1 MRPILLLD
9 FGSQFAH
16 LIANRIRRIGAYSD
30 IVPISISAQEIADRN
45 PAGII
50 LSGGPQSV
58 FSPESP
64 QPDAGIFDLGIPLF
78 GICYG
83 HQLLAQHF
91 GGEIRSGEKEFGEAI
106 FSHTSSS
113 LFQNIPKESTVWMNH
128 GDSVFSLPEGFETTG
143 ETKDCSIAAFE
154 QKEKKI
160 VSVQFHP
167 EVTHSEYGMTI
178 LENFVD
184 MCGTKGNWNTQM
196 MLENTITEIQEHVGD
211 RKVFLMVSGGVD
223 SSVAFSL
230 LNKALGE
237 DRVYGLFVDTG
248 LLRKNERESVKKM
261 LAEAGFKN
269 LHVAEESDRFL
280 SALEGISDPEEKRK
294 RIGDTFLEVQR
305 DVSQSLKLDDG
316 SWLLGQGTIYPD
328 HIETG
333 GSEHA
338 SKIKTHHNRVPEIE
352 KLIVEEKIVEPLSE
366 FYKDEVRALGRELG
380 LSDAMVDRHPFPGPG
395 LGVRIL
401 CQSQREKGDFSVFS
415 QKIESAHSISAT
427 VLPIRSVGV
436 QGDARSYRHPVAI
449 FGNFSSHELLS
460 LATKIPNTS
469 SEINRVVWCLSHK
482 EKQRYA
488 TQESS
493 FMTLDRVTLLQEA
506 DFCITNIL
514 QKHDLVKSVW
524 QFPVVLCPVGID
536 GQESIILRPIES
548 ENAMTA
554 RPVVFPPEILAEMSE
569 ELLKI
574 KGISSVFL
582 DVTSKPPGTIEWE

>member
-30 IVPISISAQEIADRN
+30 IVPISTSAKDIAARN

-58 FSPESP
+58 FASESP
-64 QPDAGIFDLGIPLF
+64 QPDPALFDLGVPIL

-83 HQLLAQHF
+83 HQLIAHHF
-91 GGEIRSGEKEFGEAI
+91 GGEIRPGEKEFGEAS
-106 FSHTSSS
+106 FSHSASS
-113 LFQNIPKESTVWMNH
+113 LFQNIPEKSTVWMNH
-128 GDSVFSLPEGFETTG
+128 GDSVFSLPEGFEITG
-143 ETKDCSIAAFE
+143 KTKDCSIAAFE
-154 QKEKKI
+154 NLQKNI

-167 EVTHSEYGMTI
+167 EVTHSKYGMEM
-178 LENFVD
+178 LENFVN

-196 MLENTITEIQEHVGD
+196 MLQNTLEEVKNQVKD
-211 RKVFLMVSGGVD
+211 QKVFLMVSGGVD

-269 LHVAEESDRFL
+269 LHVAEESARFL

-294 RIGDTFLEVQR
+294 CIGDMFLEVQR
-305 DVSQSLKLDDG
+305 DVSRDLNLDDG

-352 KLIVEEKIVEPLSE
+352 KLIAEGKIVEPLSE
-366 FYKDEVRALGRELG
+366 FYKDEVRSLGRELG
-380 LSDAMVDRHPFPGPG
+380 LSDAMVERHPFPGPG
-395 LGVRIL
+395 LGVRML
-401 CQSQREKGDFSVFS
+401 CLSQKEEKDFSS
-415 QKIESAHSISAT
+415 LSLETEKRHSVSAT

-436 QGDARSYRHPVAI
+436 QGDARSYRHPVAL
-449 FGNFSSHELLS
+449 FGDFSSEDLLA
-460 LATKIPNTS
+460 LATKIPNS
-469 SEINRVVWCLSHK
+469 SPEINRVVWCLSHTKKQEFFAK
-482 EKQRYA
+482 EKA
-488 TQESS
+488 L
-493 FMTLDRVTLLQEA
+493 MTLDRVALLQEA
-506 DFCITNIL
+506 DDHITRIL
-514 QKHDLVKSVW
+514 QKYSLVKSVW

-536 GQESIILRPIES
+536 GGESIILRPIES

-554 RPVVFPPEILAEMSE
+554 RPVLFSPEILKKMSQ

-574 KGISSVFL
+574 EGISSVFL